1 MMRPMFLLAPALVLA
16 STAHAQFIEP
26 DGYGWS
32 RGDDDSAWFEWDVF
46 TSATGGNL
54 PDVGQFPST
63 LPDGWTTPDVYDT
76 SGLAIITSS
85 GNFYSF
91 VGPIALD
98 VVVPNYGYGGGST
111 TLILQI
117 RTQGNEL
124 DYGSVNVWGVL
135 PEEHVELTRQSLGEF
150 GWLVDSLFRFE
161 LEGNESVYV
170 VSFAAADAHAAID
183 RIAVDTFA
191 RADACA
197 ADFNG
202 DTVVNTL
209 DFVAFLNAFVAQDG
223 TADFNGD
230 TVVNTLDF
238 VAFLNAFVA
247 GC

>member
-1 MMRPMFLLAPALVLA
+1 MRLLLSPAAVLA
-16 STAHAQFIEP
+16 LASLAHAQFVEP
-26 DGYGWS
+26 DSYGWS
-32 RGDDDSAWFEWDVF
+32 RGDADSAWFEWDVF
-46 TSATGGNL
+46 TSPTGGNL

-63 LPDGWTTPDVYDT
+63 LPDGWATPDVYDT
-76 SGLAIITSS
+76 TGLAIITSS

-91 VGPIALD
+91 VGPIVLE
-98 VVVPNYGYGGGST
+98 VVVPNYGYEVGST

-124 DYGSVNVWGVL
+124 DYGSVHVWGV
-135 PEEHVELTRQSLGEF
+135 PPVEHVELFRQSLGEF

-161 LEGNESVYV
+161 LDGNESVYV
-170 VSFAAADAHAAID
+170 ASFAAADAHAAID

-191 RADACA
+191 HAEDCP

-209 DFVAFLNAFVAQDG
+209 DFVAFLNAFVAQDAS
-223 TADFNGD
+223 ADFNGD
-230 TVVNTLDF
+230 TTVNTLDF